1 MAVTT
6 RNWQQV
12 QTAKVTGKLHAKHL
26 SLTLGLTAV
35 FAAAFMVSLTVQLT
49 SLHSVDS
56 PCRLHRPRPPLGPP
70 ASTETAAVCAIVRDE
85 QLYLEEWVLYHLGL
99 GFHHIY
105 LYDNSQLQT
114 AASWRDQLASVSAPE
129 IRDGT
134 TVVPFLDDSDTR
146 QFAAYRDCMQRF
158 GSEHT

>member
-1 MAVTT
+1 MAVSQ
-6 RNWQQV
+6 RNRQQF
-12 QTAKVTGKLHAKHL
+12 QITKVRKPHANHF
-26 SLTLGLTAV
+26 SLTLVLTAV
-35 FAAAFMVSLTVQLT
+35 FATAFMLNLTFQLT
-49 SLHSVDS
+49 SVPSLNSVDR
-56 PCRLHRPRPPLGPP
+56 PCQLPRAPLGPT
-70 ASTETAAVCAIVRDE
+70 AATETAAICAIVKDE
-85 QLYLEEWVLYHLGL
+85 QLYLEEWVLYNLGL

-114 AASWRDQLASVSAPE
+114 AASWRDQFTNTPE

-134 TVVPFLDDSDTR
+134 TVVPFVDDSETR